1 MAINSK
7 KKNYGSIRDI
17 SDYLY
22 CLLLFLVLNIFL
34 FHTGLYRHISIVDS
48 YAGNVHGR
56 LSVLKELEEKHD
68 ENVIAL
74 IGDST
79 IKEAVGAKELSEFT
93 GKPVANLALPGTGP
107 TEWLHFLRSIDPQRN
122 RFETLV
128 ITIAPHAIR
137 TRPHDD
143 GVQTLLPVASIRE
156 MLAYA
161 WRFDGPRKMEYI
173 YAAFDKIFAFRRDLR
188 DLFLSP
194 ERILS
199 IRKQKENQL
208 TKLKHWRGQ
217 SIDVCE
223 VETDPVTGEIT
234 DWGELEDVKIRELA
248 ENAINRT
255 IALNRKPVVSGI
267 LDPLTEIIKYYID
280 STTNILLTTV
290 PFGTGHRIRRRAA
303 PIRSYYSHVE
313 ELERHPNVWHWNAVS
328 EPLFK
333 DCRNF
338 YDFRHLNERGRKMFT
353 SRLGME
359 LQKLDS
365 SKAATID
372 KNHP

>member
-1 MAINSK
+1 MRINLERE
-7 KKNYGSIRDI
+7 KNHGSIREI

-22 CLLLFLVLNIFL
+22 CLLLFLVLNIVL
-34 FHTGLYRHISIVDS
+34 FHTGLYQHISIVDS

-79 IKEAVGAKELSEFT
+79 TKEAAGAKELSEFT

-128 ITIAPHAIR
+128 ITIAPHNMR

-161 WRFDGPRKMEYI
+161 WRFDEPSRKMEYI

-194 ERILS
+194 ERIFS

-223 VETDPVTGEIT
+223 VEADPITGKIT
-234 DWGELEDVKIRELA
+234 NWGELEDAKIRELA
-248 ENAINRT
+248 RNAINRT
-255 IALNRKPVVSGI
+255 AALNQKPVVSGI
-267 LDPLTEIIKYYID
+267 LDPLTEVVEYYSN
-280 STTNILLTTV
+280 STIRIVLITI
-290 PFGTGHRIRRRAA
+290 PFGTGHRIKRRAT
-303 PIRSYYSHVE
+303 PIRSYYLHVK

-328 EPLFK
+328 EPLFQ

-353 SRLGME
+353 SRLAME

-365 SKAATID
+365 NEAASID
-372 KNHP
+372 